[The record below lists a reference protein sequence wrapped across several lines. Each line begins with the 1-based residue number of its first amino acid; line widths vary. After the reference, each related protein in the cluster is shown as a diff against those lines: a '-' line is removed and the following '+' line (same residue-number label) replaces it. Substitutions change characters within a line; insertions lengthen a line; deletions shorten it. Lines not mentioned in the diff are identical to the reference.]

1 VGRIGLAFS
10 MFFRL
15 LFNEELA
22 RRVRLLL
29 ADESAAPAAA
39 PAPATPPAVPPAAPA
54 KKKASRSDA
63 LGLLA
68 MLQREARLVDFL
80 LEPIND
86 YSDEQIGAAV
96 RDVHR
101 DSAAVLNRAFAP
113 RAVRDEPEGAAI
125 EVPGDFD
132 AARIRF
138 TGKVADRPPFRGTL
152 AHHGWLATQCVL
164 PDWTGD
170 DAAALIIAPAVVE
183 LT

>member
-1 VGRIGLAFS
+1 MGRIGLAFG

-22 RRVRLLL
+22 RRVRQLL
-29 ADESAAPAAA
+29 AEASAAPATA
-39 PAPATPPAVPPAAPA
+39 PQPAALPAGPTAVPA
-54 KKKASRSDA
+54 KKKPGRSDA
-63 LGLLA
+63 LNLLA
-68 MLQREARLVDFL
+68 LLQRESRLVDFL
-80 LEPIND
+80 LEPINE

-101 DSAAVLNRAFAP
+101 DGAAVLQRAFAP
-113 RAVRDEPEGAAI
+113 RPVRDEPEGANI

-152 AHHGWLATQCVL
+152 AHHGWLAAQCVL

-170 DAAALIIAPAVVE
+170 EAAAMVIAPAVVE
-183 LT
+183 LA

>member
-1 VGRIGLAFS
+1 MGRIGLAFR

-15 LFNEELA
+15 LFNEALA
-22 RRVRLLL
+22 LRVRQLL
-29 ADESAAPAAA
+29 ADETAAPAAE
-39 PAPATPPAVPPAAPA
+39 PAPQISPAAPPA
-54 KKKASRSDA
+54 PVIKKKPGRSDA
-63 LGLLA
+63 LSLIAL
-68 MLQREARLVDFL
+68 LQRESRLVDFL

-101 DSAAVLNRAFAP
+101 DGAAVLQRAFAP
-113 RAVRDEPEGAAI
+113 RPVREEAEGATL

-170 DAAALIIAPAVVE
+170 ESASLVIAPAVVE

>member
-1 VGRIGLAFS
+1 

-15 LFNEELA
+15 LVNEELA
-22 RRVRLLL
+22 RRVRQVL
-29 ADESAAPAAA
+29 ADESAASTVAAPVSTMPPPAAA
-39 PAPATPPAVPPAAPA
+39 AGLAVPT
-54 KKKASRSDA
+54 KKKAGRSDA
-63 LGLLA
+63 LNLA
-68 MLQREARLVDFL
+68 ALLQRESRLVDFL

-101 DSAAVLNRAFAP
+101 DAAAVLQRAFAP
-113 RAVRDEPEGAAI
+113 RPVQQEAEGATI
-125 EVPGDFD
+125 DVPGDFD

-170 DAAALIIAPAVVE
+170 ESAALVIAPAVVE
-183 LT
+183 LA

>member
-1 VGRIGLAFS
+1 

-15 LFNEELA
+15 LFNEALA
-22 RRVRLLL
+22 RRVRQVLT
-29 ADESAAPAAA
+29 DESAAPTPAA
-39 PAPATPPAVPPAAPA
+39 PAAIPPAAPA
-54 KKKASRSDA
+54 GPAAPTKKRAGRSDA
-63 LGLLA
+63 LNLVAL
-68 MLQREARLVDFL
+68 LQRESRLVDFL

-101 DSAAVLNRAFAP
+101 DASAALQRAFAP
-113 RAVRDEPEGAAI
+113 CPVREEDEGAAI

-138 TGKVADRPPFRGTL
+138 TGRVADRPPFRGTL

-170 DAAALIIAPAVVE
+170 DSAALVIAPAVVE
-183 LT
+183 LE